1 MEFSLSK
8 TQANRLEFVAET
20 GSTNSDL
27 TRMASGPDA
36 DAWPDFSV
44 LVAGFQSAGRGRS
57 GREWIAPAG
66 TSLFASLLLRPNVR
80 LERLSWL
87 PLMAGL
93 ALHQATSNLLPNA
106 QVGIKWPNDLLIGSL
121 KAAGVLSELLP
132 DQKGVVVG
140 MGVNLSQNAEELPI
154 ETATSLKLS
163 GAEGIRPDEFL
174 SAVLANFRPLY
185 DSWVSSAG
193 DAQASGLQAQVVAS
207 CSTIGREVRAVMPD
221 GNDLIGNAIGLDA
234 TGRILIQPAG
244 LIGSDEIFALN
255 AADIV
260 HLRH

>member
-1 MEFSLSK
+1 MEFSLSTK
-8 TQANRLEFVAET
+8 QANRLDFVAET

-36 DAWPDFSV
+36 AAWPDFSV

-66 TSLFASLLLRPNVR
+66 SSLFASLLVRPNVG

-93 ALHQATSNLLPNA
+93 AIQQATKALLPTA
-106 QVGIKWPNDLLIGSL
+106 DVGIKWPNDLLIGPL

-140 MGVNLSQNAEELPI
+140 MGVNLSQSTDELPI
-154 ETATSLKLS
+154 ETATSLKLA

-174 SAVLANFRPLY
+174 SVVLANFRDLY
-185 DSWVSSAG
+185 DSWVKAAG
-193 DAQASGLQAQVVAS
+193 DAQVSGLHDQVVAN
-207 CSTIGREVRAVMPD
+207 CATVGREVRAVMPD
-221 GNDLIGNAIGLDA
+221 GNDLIGTAIGIDA

-244 LIGSDEIFALN
+244 LIGSDEIFALS